1 MKSDQIEDDNPFVSP
16 FFFAPFQHNVL
27 IIDVNTCFI
36 VFLYLMLMLILVL
49 LLSYI

>member
-16 FFFAPFQHNVL
+16 FFAPFQHNVL
-27 IIDVNTCFI
+27 IIDVNTCFV